1 MNEIN
6 EKELRVRFSNE
17 KANAYLKFHNLL
29 NDIKI
34 KYSDYLKENELEFES
49 IYNFIFT
56 EYDVGFYI
64 TNQSVLNTPL
74 KADLD
79 SAFSESFSKLFK
91 KG

>member
-1 MNEIN
+1 MN
-6 EKELRVRFSNE
+6 EKELTIMYGKE
-17 KANAYLKFHNLL
+17 KTDAYLKFHKRLKE
-29 NDIKI
+29 IKI
-34 KYSDYLKENELEFES
+34 KYSGYLKENELEFES
-49 IYNFIFT
+49 IYYFSFT